1 MKLIANKKYIYKIVI
16 FIFIVIVLVSLK
28 YELLWNGVSFHHII
42 TAFFIGMYVFQKVSY
57 YIQHPTGSIW
67 NWWFRN
73 ICLVVS
79 VMWLLFLSRGI
90 RGAFCY
96 SQVHLAEGTYPNEI
110 WVVEQYIWVCN
121 GRYYYERISP
131 ILLKRIGNIWNM
143 QTNDIE
149 KNAIQNGD
157 YIAIYNADKRNI
169 MIKFKN
175 YDNGAYEITDY
186 VPWE

>member
-1 MKLIANKKYIYKIVI
+1 MKLIANKKYIYKIVM

-42 TAFFIGMYVFQKVSY
+42 TAFVIGMYIFQKVSY
-57 YIQHPTGSIW
+57 YIQHPT
-67 NWWFRN
+67 
-73 ICLVVS
+73 
-79 VMWLLFLSRGI
+79 
-90 RGAFCY
+90 
-96 SQVHLAEGTYPNEI
+96 E
-110 WVVEQYIWVCN
+110 
-121 GRYYYERISP
+121 
-131 ILLKRIGNIWNM
+131 NIWNM

-169 MIKFKN
+169 TIKFKN